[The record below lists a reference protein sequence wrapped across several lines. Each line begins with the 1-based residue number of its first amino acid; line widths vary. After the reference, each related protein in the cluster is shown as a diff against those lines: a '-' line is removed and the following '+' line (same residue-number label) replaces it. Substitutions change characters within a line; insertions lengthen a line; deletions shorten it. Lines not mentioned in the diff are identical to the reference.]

1 MHAPSLEPRIHC
13 VFLSDTFTLIIT
25 RRAGLRCS
33 KCDMHGLLDMNIL
46 TLTLACGIHTDRH
59 WADVLRTIE
68 ESAPFDAKILNI
80 V

>member
-1 MHAPSLEPRIHC
+1 
-13 VFLSDTFTLIIT
+13 
-25 RRAGLRCS
+25 
-33 KCDMHGLLDMNIL
+33 MHGLLDMNIL